1 MCSVP
6 AEGPSGNEV
15 ALGEDRGRQARNEGT
30 RALGRA
36 VLLSAG
42 PDQGVVA
49 SRENVQFGFVKR
61 RVLTPVAGCLT
72 ELSSAQG
79 KGTDIVSPLRITSWL

>member
-6 AEGPSGNEV
+6 AERQSGNEV
-15 ALGEDRGRQARNEGT
+15 ALGEDRARQARNEGT

-36 VLLSAG
+36 VLPAAG
-42 PDQGVVA
+42 PDRGVVA
-49 SRENVQFGFVKR
+49 SRENVQFGFVKG
-61 RVLTPVAGCLT
+61 RVLTPVAGCLM

-79 KGTDIVSPLRITSWL
+79 KGTDTGPPLRITSRL